1 MAIPPLLSVTEV
13 QSALTEWMQTRRKA
27 LKLSRRALAELST
40 VPAPTIRHFEMTG
53 QISLGKFL
61 LLWQCLDQL
70 QRIADLTTAQPSEP
84 SSIEDVL
91 GE

>member
-1 MAIPPLLSVTEV
+1 MAIPSLLSVSEV
-13 QSALTEWMQTRRKA
+13 QSELTEWMQARRKA

-70 QRIADLTTAQPSEP
+70 QRIADLTTTQSAEP
-84 SSIEDVL
+84 SSIEEVL
-91 GE
+91 AE

>member
-1 MAIPPLLSVTEV
+1 MEILSFLAVSDV
-13 QSALTEWMQTRRKA
+13 LAALTAHLRTRRKA
-27 LKLSRRALAELST
+27 LKISRRALAELST

-53 QISLGKFL
+53 QISLRKFL

-70 QRIADLTTAQPSEP
+70 QRVADLAKPIPTEP
-84 SSIEDVL
+84 SSIDEVL

>member
-1 MAIPPLLSVTEV
+1 MAIPPLLSVSEV
-13 QSALTEWMQTRRKA
+13 QSGLTEWMQVRRKA
-27 LKLSRRALAELST
+27 LKLSRRALSELST

-70 QRIADLTTAQPSEP
+70 QRIADLTKPQPDEP
-84 SSIEDVL
+84 SSIEEVL
-91 GE
+91 AE